1 MMMPTS
7 RLVALLYPNETCAYR
22 KVRQLI
28 SSNRHFSPNICD
40 EFGCNFLMYCL
51 RFQYHRLLHFLL
63 DEVSLDLDFSA
74 KDQQGNTILHY
85 AIIYSEGNLETIDRL
100 IGKYEEFYVEI
111 DQRNAL
117 GFTPLLFAAF
127 CARYD
132 LVHLF
137 LIKTKSSPFVRDYV
151 QYKNLFEYIQHDII
165 KKKHD
170 NGKTISDI
178 FQHSSNFFEN
188 LFPEMTQ
195 TELERLRCLLKK
207 RFYFQSLPLDL
218 LQLVNQRYSQI
229 KVNQTFKIS
238 KTSHEQNNSKIS
250 IHRILQLY
258 DPNPRPKIL
267 PPLSPQASN
276 KPMKFKQLGTKITK
290 LNAFARSSIRKK
302 SSA

>member
-1 MMMPTS
+1 MMMPTC
-7 RLVALLYPNETCAYR
+7 RLLALIYSNELCACR
-22 KVRQLI
+22 KIRQLI

-40 EFGCNFLMYCL
+40 EFGCNLLMYCL
-51 RFQYHRLLHFLL
+51 RFQYHRLLHLLL

-85 AIIYSEGNLETIDRL
+85 AIIYSEGNLEIIDRL
-100 IGKYEEFYVEI
+100 IRKYEEFYVEI

-137 LIKTKSSPFVRDYV
+137 LVKTKASPFVRDYI
-151 QYKNLFEYIQHDII
+151 QYKNLFEYIQHDTMQ
-165 KKKHD
+165 KKHD
-170 NGKTISDI
+170 NGKAISDI
-178 FQHSSNFFEN
+178 FKQSSNFFEN
-188 LFPEMTQ
+188 LFSAMTQ

-207 RFYFQSLPLDL
+207 RFNFQYLPVDL
-218 LQLVNQRYSQI
+218 LQLVKQRYSQI
-229 KVNQTFKIS
+229 QINQTLEIS
-238 KTSHEQNNSKIS
+238 KTNHEQDNSKIS
-250 IHRILQLY
+250 IHCILQLY

-267 PPLSPQASN
+267 PLVSPQASN

-290 LNAFARSSIRKK
+290 LNAFTRSSTRKK